1 MLFFPTA
8 EKGNFIMDFFENEY
22 AVPVL
27 CGGGVQAAKVLS
39 RIIRTPAQ
47 KPHIFSDR
55 FSIRQRLFAVCHRV
69 SLCHPGIVCSAICD
83 FAENI
88 DESNTPLF
96 ILYDGETAGFSMR
109 YKEKLEGLFIIVDLT
124 DVFNK

>member
-1 MLFFPTA
+1 
-8 EKGNFIMDFFENEY
+8 MDFFENEY

-27 CGGGVQAAKVLS
+27 CGRGGEAAKVLS
-39 RIIRTPAQ
+39 RIIHTPAQ

-55 FSIRQRLFAVCHRV
+55 FTIRQRLFAVCHRV
-69 SLCHPGIVCSAICD
+69 PAFNSGILCAAICD

-96 ILYDGETAGFSMR
+96 ILYNSETARFSMR
-109 YKEKLEGLFIIVDLT
+109 YKEKLEGLFIIVDLM
-124 DVFNK
+124 DV